1 MAHAL
6 LSPSSSA
13 IWLNC
18 APSALMMSMMPE
30 EETVF
35 TEEGTLAHALA
46 EYKVRKF
53 ILGDDTAV
61 DPRIEKKDSITNEM
75 EKCTNMY
82 SDYALKIVN
91 DYEKDGLFPEIL
103 TEITLDLS
111 SFIPDGSGT
120 ADLIIIAGNTIRV
133 IDFKYGAFH
142 AVNAQRNSQMMIY
155 ALGVLERC
163 KEYGD
168 FENIVMTIFQPRM
181 ENISSFILQKEE
193 LEAWKKNVLEP
204 CAIRASNGDGDLV
217 TGSHCDFCR
226 ARLICKA
233 QREKFMKNLEELKT
247 MATEIGSLKEAVKKN
262 MLSPDE
268 IGKALSLGE
277 GLPYWLDQLAK
288 YALTVA
294 LDGTKIPGYK
304 LIEKQ
309 GFAQIGE
316 DAAAVIE
323 KLGFNPYAEPKL
335 KSKAML
341 EKEMGADVFKNEIS
355 KYLVAGEKK
364 PALVAN
370 DKKGEEKSPEY
381 FKTLEAK
388 IEI

>member
-1 MAHAL
+1 MPHAL
-6 LSPSSSA
+6 LSPSSSN

-18 APSALMMSMMPE
+18 APSALMMSLMPE

-53 ILGDDTAV
+53 ILGDDTIL
-61 DPRIEKKDSITNEM
+61 DPRIEKKDSVTDEM

-82 SDYALKIVN
+82 TDYALKIVN
-91 DYEKDGLFPEIL
+91 DYEKDGFFPEIL
-103 TEITLDLS
+103 TETTLDLS

-163 KEYGD
+163 REYGD
-168 FENIVMTIFQPRM
+168 FENVVMTIFQPRM
-181 ENISSFILQKEE
+181 ENISSFIMEKAE
-193 LEAWKKNVLEP
+193 LEEWKENVLEP
-204 CAIRASNGDGDLV
+204 CAIKASEGDGELV

-233 QREKFMKNLEELKT
+233 QRLDFMKRLEDLKT
-247 MATEIGSLKEAVKKN
+247 MATEIGTVKDAVKKN
-262 MLSPDE
+262 MLSPEE
-268 IGKALSLGE
+268 IGKALTLGE
-277 GLPYWLDQLAK
+277 GLAYWLEQLAK
-288 YALTVA
+288 FALTVA

-309 GFAQIGE
+309 GFSQIGDE
-316 DAAAVIE
+316 AAEVIAN
-323 KLGFNPYAEPKL
+323 LGFNPYADPKF
-335 KSKAML
+335 KSKATL
-341 EKEMGADVFKNEIS
+341 EKEMGSVFKDEVS
-355 KYLVAGEKK
+355 KYLVPGEKK
-364 PALVAN
+364 PALVAL

-381 FKTLEAK
+381 FKNMEV
-388 IEI
+388 